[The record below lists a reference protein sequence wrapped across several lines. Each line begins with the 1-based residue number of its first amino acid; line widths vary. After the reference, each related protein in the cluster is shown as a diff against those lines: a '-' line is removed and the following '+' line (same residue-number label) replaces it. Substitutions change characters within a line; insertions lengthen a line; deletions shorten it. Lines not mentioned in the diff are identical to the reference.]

1 MGSYTNSGQT
11 SFDNLYCDTKLWI
24 EQNWVDY
31 MAPQLY
37 WSTSNQFANFNHLIN
52 WWTAHEIER
61 HLLCGACDL

>member
-1 MGSYTNSGQT
+1 
-11 SFDNLYCDTKLWI
+11 
-24 EQNWVDY
+24 

-61 HLLCGACDL
+61 HLYVGHAIYKLDTRNRRSFWDR